1 MINNMVMEKNN
12 GQMDQGIK
20 ETMLKVRNMVKDYCN
35 LLMDHIMMENLIIM
49 IYMEKVL
56 INLNIEDFMYGKI
69 KENMKE
75 NGLEI
80 KCMDLEQLNGQM
92 EEFMKESIIMRYIE
106 L

>member
-12 GQMDQGIK
+12 GQMDQGIR
-20 ETMLKVRNMVKDYCN
+20 ETMLKVRNMVKGYCN

-80 KCMDLEQLNGQM
+80 KCMDLGRLDGQM